1 MPSLK
6 VSREQRINP
15 RFAEDLPFNEVSGP
29 PRYNR
34 STSGPVQYVS
44 IANASGVAIGY
55 IWANDKDEAAGWLT
69 PPGLRPDDINA
80 GAPWL
85 RKLRDAK
92 ARDLA
97 PTALLAEL
105 LQGAGD
111 DERSH
116 VVAGSPSEVASLE
129 ALRDLVAKS

>member
-1 MPSLK
+1 M
-6 VSREQRINP
+6 SREQRINP

-34 STSGPVQYVS
+34 ATDGPVQYVS
-44 IANASGVAIGY
+44 IANAAGSVIGY
-55 IWANDKDEAAGWLT
+55 VWANDADEAAGWLT
-69 PPGLRPDDINA
+69 PPGLRPADLNA

-85 RKLRDAK
+85 WKLRDAK

-105 LQGAGD
+105 MEGAGD
-111 DERSH
+111 SERSH
-116 VVAGSPSEVASLE
+116 VVPGSLSEVGTLG
-129 ALRDLVAKS
+129 ALRDLVSRG

>member
-1 MPSLK
+1 M
-6 VSREQRINP
+6 SREQRINP

-34 STSGPVQYVS
+34 TTSGPVQYVS
-44 IANASGVAIGY
+44 IANVAGVAIGY
-55 IWANDKDEAAGWLT
+55 IWANDEDEAAGWLP

-80 GAPWL
+80 GALWL
-85 RKLRDAK
+85 WTLRDAK

-105 LQGAGD
+105 LQGDGD
-111 DERSH
+111 EERSH
-116 VVAGSPSEVASLE
+116 VVADSLSEMASLD
-129 ALRDLVAKS
+129 ALRELVTKS

>member
-1 MPSLK
+1 M
-6 VSREQRINP
+6 SREQRINP

-34 STSGPVQYVS
+34 TTSGPVQYVS
-44 IANASGVAIGY
+44 IANVAGVAIGY
-55 IWANDKDEAAGWLT
+55 IWANDEEEAAGWLT

-80 GAPWL
+80 GALWL
-85 RKLRDAK
+85 WTLRDAK

-105 LQGAGD
+105 LQGDGD
-111 DERSH
+111 EERSH
-116 VVAGSPSEVASLE
+116 VVADSLSEMASLD
-129 ALRDLVAKS
+129 ALRELVTKS